1 MSIRASGTITLSEYR
16 QIGGGCVGGL
26 TCPCSVSLAKDA
38 WSRSSKSGSE
48 IPTGIKAAATLKHL
62 SAHVKE
68 ALLSSGGQHGI
79 SPLSGIDIWTG
90 VTEVAAPPVTGATT
104 TETAMTTARN
114 PRAIMG

>member
-26 TCPCSVSLAKDA
+26 SFPSNVLFGKRAP
-38 WSRSSKSGSE
+38 RPSSKARSE

-68 ALLSSGGQHGI
+68 ALFSSGGQHGI

-90 VTEVAAPPVTGATT
+90 VTEVAAPPVTGATA